1 MREIKFRAWDT
12 IGKEMYFNYPNRWG
26 NMKVKEADGL
36 MTMDLEQV
44 VVGLNG
50 TLYILDECGRYT
62 YLREGEAVLMQ
73 FTGLKDKNGKEI
85 YEGDIIGRYTPTS
98 KLKDVFEIKW
108 DDEPQ
113 GFYADE
119 QPGWDGTVLGYSLLE
134 NWEALEVIGNIYE
147 NSELLK

>member
-85 YEGDIIGRYTPTS
+85 YEGDIVEYEEPS
-98 KLKDVFEIKW
+98 FESEVLRSPVIFIA
-108 DDEPQ
+108 
-113 GFYADE
+113 GAF
-119 QPGWDGTVLGYSLLE
+119 GLDGTNGHFNPSFYRLGKFAK
-134 NWEALEVIGNIYE
+134 NDLEVLGNIYE
-147 NSELLK
+147 NPELLK